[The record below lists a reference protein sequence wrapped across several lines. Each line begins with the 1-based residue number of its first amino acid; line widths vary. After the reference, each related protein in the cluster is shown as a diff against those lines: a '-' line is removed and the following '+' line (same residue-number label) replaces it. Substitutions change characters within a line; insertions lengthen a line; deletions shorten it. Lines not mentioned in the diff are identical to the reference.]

1 MSVLPRRRPQ
11 KGLSW
16 NDFFV
21 DDERP
26 DSLLSGYNSR
36 WYSPAADGIMDTD
49 HDAFTVIH
57 YAFETMRARQGEA
70 LNEWVYTH

>member
-1 MSVLPRRRPQ
+1 
-11 KGLSW
+11 
-16 NDFFV
+16 
-21 DDERP
+21 
-26 DSLLSGYNSR
+26 
-36 WYSPAADGIMDTD
+36 MDTD